1 MSYYTNQLINLIQ
14 CPMFHDAIQADLERG
29 YRLYEINAA
38 TAEGSHVWFQ
48 ALSPKHFIDYL
59 DEFKSMAQ
67 EFYFD
72 KYRCH
77 ADETLAITVSEIDLD
92 ECNTANLYRM
102 D

>member
-1 MSYYTNQLINLIQ
+1 MSYYTNPLINLIQ
-14 CPMFHDAIQADLERG
+14 CPMIREGIQDDLNKG
-29 YRLYEINAA
+29 HRLYEVNAA
-38 TAEGSHVWFQ
+38 QADGTHVWFQ
-48 ALSPKHFIDYL
+48 ALAANHFIDYL